1 LNAQAESARSSWRP
15 PGPPRLGVRLQRKND
30 VSKKSSGINPD
41 LERAVSDLLKQ
52 VMSDASVDLEIKLK
66 VIDRAMNL
74 EKIKQKMSDDAYG
87 SGFLTEDD
95 V

>member
-1 LNAQAESARSSWRP
+1 M
-15 PGPPRLGVRLQRKND
+15 
-30 VSKKSSGINPD
+30 SKKQSGINPD
-41 LERAVSDLLKQ
+41 LEKAVSDLLKA
-52 VMSDASVDLEIKLK
+52 VMLDASVDLEVKLK

-74 EKIKQKMSDDAYG
+74 EKIKQKMSDEAYG

>member
-1 LNAQAESARSSWRP
+1 M
-15 PGPPRLGVRLQRKND
+15 
-30 VSKKSSGINPD
+30 SKKSSGINPD
-41 LERAVSDLLKQ
+41 LEKAVSDLLKA
-52 VMSDASVDLEIKLK
+52 VMLDASVDLEVKLK

>member
-1 LNAQAESARSSWRP
+1 M
-15 PGPPRLGVRLQRKND
+15 
-30 VSKKSSGINPD
+30 SKKSSGINPD

-52 VMSDASVDLEIKLK
+52 VMSDGGVELEIKLK

-74 EKIKQKMSDDAYG
+74 EKIKQKLADDAYG

>member
-1 LNAQAESARSSWRP
+1 M
-15 PGPPRLGVRLQRKND
+15 
-30 VSKKSSGINPD
+30 SKKSSGINPD
-41 LERAVSDLLKQ
+41 LERAVSDLLKA
-52 VMSDASVDLEIKLK
+52 VMSDASVELEIKLK

-74 EKIKQKMSDDAYG
+74 EKINQTMSDDAYG

>member
-1 LNAQAESARSSWRP
+1 
-15 PGPPRLGVRLQRKND
+15 

-41 LERAVSDLLKQ
+41 LERAVNDLLKT
-52 VMSDASVDLEIKLK
+52 VMSDPSVDLEVKLK

>member
-1 LNAQAESARSSWRP
+1 M
-15 PGPPRLGVRLQRKND
+15 
-30 VSKKSSGINPD
+30 SKKSSGINPD
-41 LERAVSDLLKQ
+41 LERAVSDLLKA
-52 VMSDASVDLEIKLK
+52 VMSDASVELEIKLK

>member
-1 LNAQAESARSSWRP
+1 M
-15 PGPPRLGVRLQRKND
+15 
-30 VSKKSSGINPD
+30 SKKSSGINPD

-52 VMSDASVDLEIKLK
+52 VMSDGSVELEIKLK

-74 EKIKQKMSDDAYG
+74 EKIKQKMADDAYG